1 MAKKNK
7 MKPRELREAQKKARQ
22 LKAAEI
28 NNNAAPAIAA
38 MPAAEVIA
46 PAAEKKK
53 SSVKAAGMK
62 SILVSENKMYITSFG
77 KGNSAVLEYEV
88 DNNDYN
94 QTQLSSKDNSNIQLG
109 GVNEVNIT
117 FSSKHGFESGVEI
130 NTSNPTHRSGGI
142 CWGLNRSLKS
152 AFSAKLL
159 MIIYISSLFTTFW
172 ISKRYLRCM

>member
-22 LKAAEI
+22 LKVAEI

-38 MPAAEVIA
+38 MPAAEAAA

-88 DNNDYN
+88 DKVDNNNYN
-94 QTQLSSKDNSNIQLG
+94 KTQLSSESSSNIKLH
-109 GVNEVNIT
+109 GVTKVNIT
-117 FSSKHGFESGVEI
+117 FSRYPPNNPPAALSSDNKKAMTDNARHGE
-130 NTSNPTHRSGGI
+130 
-142 CWGLNRSLKS
+142 
-152 AFSAKLL
+152 
-159 MIIYISSLFTTFW
+159 
-172 ISKRYLRCM
+172 